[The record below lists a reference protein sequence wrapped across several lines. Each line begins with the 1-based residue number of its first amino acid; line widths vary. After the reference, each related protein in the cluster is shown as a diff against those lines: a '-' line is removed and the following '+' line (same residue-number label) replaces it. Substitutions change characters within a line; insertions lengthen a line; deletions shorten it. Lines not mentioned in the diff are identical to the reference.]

1 MNIYVNSSATTKYI
15 GPFMHY
21 ATRCI
26 LKNLS
31 NMAWFIQTLFSLLGL
46 VSLTWLKVTESAK
59 TSSVLRHP
67 FWNRISIF
75 FSTLSISIF
84 SIDSHVWYVSTAT
97 SRHSIQKKIECA
109 FKKRFAPLPKTKL
122 TVSPH
127 PNWHVICSLTPFLV
141 LFLSYPIQL
150 ICTYVVPTQN

>member
-1 MNIYVNSSATTKYI
+1 MLIQVQPQNTF
-15 GPFMHY
+15 GPIMHY
-21 ATRCI
+21 ASHRI

-31 NMAWFIQTLFSLLGL
+31 KMSWFIQTLFSLLGL

-75 FSTLSISIF
+75 FSTLLISIS
-84 SIDSHVWYVSTAT
+84 SIDSHVSVIHMYQLLLLAIVC
-97 SRHSIQKKIECA
+97 KKIWMCLQ
-109 FKKRFAPLPKTKL
+109 KSFAPLHKTKL

-150 ICTYVVPTQN
+150 ICTYAVPTQN

>member
-1 MNIYVNSSATTKYI
+1 
-15 GPFMHY
+15 MHY
-21 ATRCI
+21 ASRCI

-59 TSSVLRHP
+59 TSSFLRHP
-67 FWNRISIF
+67 IWNRISIISEPYQPAF
-75 FSTLSISIF
+75 FSL
-84 SIDSHVWYVSTAT
+84 DSHVWYVSTTTA
-97 SRHSIQKKIECA
+97 RHNIYIKKTECD
-109 FKKRFAPLPKTKL
+109 FKKGFALLPKTKL